1 MGGAGRDMSDD
12 LIQFQNL
19 HVMQRVLRLKK
30 LLCYKNPLFGHPFF
44 LPISFILTLVSVGF
58 VWKHKTLQISRP
70 ISFLC
75 FVFGEMNMFC
85 SRVLAEQ
92 S

>member
-1 MGGAGRDMSDD
+1 MGGAGRDMSDVSKLACD
-12 LIQFQNL
+12 AEGT
-19 HVMQRVLRLKK
+19 LRLKK